1 MYLRHNASKA
11 DRDKGTHM
19 YLRRNASKADRGDEH
34 EVAVAHR
41 EPRPVPA
48 VPLQVPP
55 LCRHRRHARPPQ
67 APRIG
72 DAPRRGAAGYRRG
85 SGRRG
90 SARPP
95 SPRGCCGQPRSAR
108 RQPQVK
114 ASGHQDCARG
124 GGGASSRDSER
135 DGKRGHGPHRE
146 TRRHVGPVERA
157 PNRAGLVPYEPLH
170 PFACLTSP
178 QRCTNAATDAQDG
191 GQYVAS
197 CSRRQS

>member
-1 MYLRHNASKA
+1 MH
-11 DRDKGTHM
+11 
-19 YLRRNASKADRGDEH
+19 
-34 EVAVAHR
+34 
-41 EPRPVPA
+41 
-48 VPLQVPP
+48 Q
-55 LCRHRRHARPPQ
+55 
-67 APRIG
+67 
-72 DAPRRGAAGYRRG
+72 DA
-85 SGRRG
+85 GRRVTVGGREEEARLVHHHLEDVAYSPDLRGG
-90 SARPP
+90 SPKSRPAATKTAR
-95 SPRGCCGQPRSAR
+95 GE
-108 RQPQVK
+108 
-114 ASGHQDCARG
+114 G
-124 GGGASSRDSER
+124 GGGGVASSRDSER